1 MDLSTL
7 FKVCGGIGLF
17 LFGVKLMSGA
27 LQDLAGDKMRT
38 LIASLTSST
47 IKGAFVGAVVTMVIH
62 SSAATTIMA
71 VSFVQAGMMTLKQAL
86 GVIMGAN
93 IGTTVT
99 AQMVAFDVN
108 QLAMPLLG
116 VGMVLAVFGRSKRQ
130 RYIGN
135 GIFGFGLLCLGM
147 ETMQSAL
154 AFLADK
160 KEFFAVFAQHPM
172 LCVAAGTV
180 LTMIVQSSTATVG
193 LTIAM
198 ATQGLLPLQSSI
210 AILLGNNLG
219 TTVTAVLA
227 ALGASRSAKQ
237 AAAGHVFFNL
247 AGVLLFLPFLPLF
260 THVIEAAGGGIARQ
274 LANAHTIFNVVNTV
288 IQLPFALWLALRL
301 ARPIKGRT
309 ALLSIYFMPV
319 LISTV
324 VIGQLWLKIYNPDY
338 GVLNVFL
345 RSIGLEKWTHIWL
358 GDKKY
363 ALRAAFV
370 PILWQ
375 YVGYH
380 MLLMYAGIKGVPMEL
395 TEAAM
400 LDGCTPA
407 QASRYII
414 IPYIRP
420 ILRVSVIFAITGSL
434 KSFDLIYVLTN
445 GGPSHVTEVPSTLM
459 ISMLFLR
466 NRYGMGSAIAV
477 MLIALCFFFALVINA
492 VFKEEK

>member
-1 MDLSTL
+1 MKKPLQYKLNIFL
-7 FKVCGGIGLF
+7 FLLPALCLFVAVLIAPIIMSFYYSLTEWNGFTTPEFIGLKNYVE
-17 LFGVKLMSGA
+17 LFTSKSINISRA
-27 LQDLAGDKMRT
+27 LK
-38 LIASLTSST
+38 
-47 IKGAFVGAVVTMVIH
+47 
-62 SSAATTIMA
+62 
-71 VSFVQAGMMTLKQAL
+71 
-86 GVIMGAN
+86 N
-93 IGTTVT
+93 
-99 AQMVAFDVN
+99 
-108 QLAMPLLG
+108 
-116 VGMVLAVFGRSKRQ
+116 
-130 RYIGN
+130 
-135 GIFGFGLLCLGM
+135 
-147 ETMQSAL
+147 
-154 AFLADK
+154 AFLLA
-160 KEFFAVFAQHPM
+160 
-172 LCVAAGTV
+172 
-180 LTMIVQSSTATVG
+180 
-193 LTIAM
+193 
-198 ATQGLLPLQSSI
+198 LLSC
-210 AILLGNNLG
+210 
-219 TTVTAVLA
+219 
-227 ALGASRSAKQ
+227 
-237 AAAGHVFFNL
+237 F
-247 AGVLLFLPFLPLF
+247 
-260 THVIEAAGGGIARQ
+260 
-274 LANAHTIFNVVNTV
+274 